1 MDLGLSGKV
10 ALVSG
15 GSKGIG
21 RAISEELGREGC
33 RVVVTARG
41 GEAVDSTVAAIR
53 SALRHKFLSPK
64 THATTS
70 AIAGLR
76 KDFDSI
82 DKHSLEDVKSLQR

>member
-1 MDLGLSGKV
+1 MDLGLAGKV

-41 GEAVDSTVAAIR
+41 KEAVDETVSAIR
-53 SALRHKFLSPK
+53 GRRRDRRRVSRP
-64 THATTS
+64 TS
-70 AIAGLR
+70 R
-76 KDFDSI
+76 
-82 DKHSLEDVKSLQR
+82 